1 MQQQQIDA
9 DAALHSAHAAAADAD
24 AATAITYDPIQLCNL
39 TRSPVLA
46 CACLPVLGHEVTGGA
61 GEDGQRLLP

>member
-46 CACLPVLGHEVTGGA
+46 CACLPVLG
-61 GEDGQRLLP
+61 L